1 MNKIDNTK
9 AISAEDVRSYS
20 ENYNTG
26 SAARANHVA
35 ANAAVKNG
43 VIKAATSYEGTREL
57 THDFS
62 IELKQGTI
70 TDQQRSGRCW
80 MFASLNTLRYELM
93 HRWKLEDF
101 EFSETYLFFWD
112 KFEKSNTYLENVLDT
127 LDEPTDSRT
136 FEAINAYPADD
147 GGWWQMFVNLVNKYG
162 LVPKSAYPESQN
174 SKDSDA
180 FTQYLTTKLHQFA
193 IQLRQHHE
201 NGKSMDELR
210 EFKKKYMEDVYGICA
225 ISLGEPPAKFDWLA
239 RVKDGDD
246 DDKDSGGKSTGNKE
260 AKTAEAG
267 KADSEPDE
275 TAKNSGDSA
284 QLGNAATA
292 KVNNNT
298 DDTDAAK
305 VAASASTGAHASKSG
320 NASDSAAKTGENQ
333 GEAGIDE
340 RKQIVEHDITPL
352 EFYHKYVPVDVNDFV
367 TLCNNPMKSRPFYT
381 HFQLKYSTNVA
392 ETGNLDFTN
401 VPIDVLRK
409 AAVDQVK
416 AGHPIWFACDC
427 MQYCVRDGGYF
438 SKNAV
443 RVDELFGTDFSID
456 KANGL
461 EYGDYPSNHAMTIT
475 GVNLDESG
483 KPNRW
488 KIENSW
494 GKSTGTDGYYVADG
508 EWFDQFVTEVIIR
521 KEFLD
526 DKTLKTTQAEPVIL
540 DPWQIISARCD

>member
-1 MNKIDNTK
+1 MTENDNDAK
-9 AISAEDVRSYS
+9 AIDAEDVRQYS

-26 SAARANHVA
+26 DAARANHVA

-112 KFEKSNTYLENVLDT
+112 KFEKSNTYLENVLNT

-180 FTQYLTTKLHQFA
+180 FTQYLTTKLHQFT
-193 IQLRQHHE
+193 IQLREHHR
-201 NGKSMDELR
+201 NGKSIDELR
-210 EFKKKYMEDVYGICA
+210 TFKKRYMEDIYRICA
-225 ISLGEPPAKFDWLA
+225 IALGEPPAKFDWRA

-246 DDKDSGGKSTGNKE
+246 DKSSDDKDTKAAKKNATSNASTKKSE
-260 AKTAEAG
+260 AKAE
-267 KADSEPDE
+267 KSE
-275 TAKNSGDSA
+275 
-284 QLGNAATA
+284 
-292 KVNNNT
+292 
-298 DDTDAAK
+298 
-305 VAASASTGAHASKSG
+305 
-320 NASDSAAKTGENQ
+320 GEP
-333 GEAGIDE
+333 GIDE

-367 TLCNNPMKSRPFYT
+367 TLCNNPMKNRPFYT

-401 VPIDVLRK
+401 VPIKVLRK

-427 MQYCVRDGGYF
+427 MQYCLRDGGYF

-461 EYGDYPSNHAMTIT
+461 EYSDYPSNHAMTIT
-475 GVNLDESG
+475 GVNLDENG
-483 KPNRW
+483 EPNRW

-526 DKTLKTTQAEPVIL
+526 DKTLKATQADPVVL
-540 DPWQIISARCD
+540 DPWEALTARCD

>member
-1 MNKIDNTK
+1 MAMGID
-9 AISAEDVRSYS
+9 DVRGYS
-20 ENYNTG
+20 ENYNMG

-62 IELKQGTI
+62 IELKQGSI

-112 KFEKSNTYLENVLDT
+112 KFEKSNAYLENVLAT

-136 FEAINAYPADD
+136 FETINAYPADD

-193 IQLRQHHE
+193 IQLRDHHE
-201 NGKSMDELR
+201 NGMAMSELR
-210 EFKKKYMEDVYGICA
+210 ESKKRYMEDIYRICA
-225 ISLGEPPAKFDWLA
+225 ISLGEPPAKFDWRA

-246 DDKDSGGKSTGNKE
+246 DKNDESENKSGSGKNSKDSKNNATSD
-260 AKTAEAG
+260 AEAE
-267 KADSEPDE
+267 KSKENAEKSE
-275 TAKNSGDSA
+275 
-284 QLGNAATA
+284 
-292 KVNNNT
+292 
-298 DDTDAAK
+298 
-305 VAASASTGAHASKSG
+305 
-320 NASDSAAKTGENQ
+320 Q
-333 GEAGIDE
+333 GEPGIDE
-340 RKQIVEHDITPL
+340 RKQIVEHGITPL
-352 EFYHKYVPVDVNDFV
+352 DFYHKYVPVDVNDFV
-367 TLCNNPMKSRPFYT
+367 TLCNNPMRSRPFYT

-443 RVDELFGTDFSID
+443 RVDELFGTDFDID

-475 GVNLDESG
+475 GVNLDENG

-526 DKTLKTTQAEPVIL
+526 DRTLKASQSEPVVL
-540 DPWQIISARCD
+540 DPWQTISARSD